1 MKREGTPCTWV
12 DSMEI
17 EIIEEKDNIFFK
29 RKELRLKLKHPKTST
44 PSKQEF
50 TKELAA
56 KYKAGEECIVIDYI
70 FTKKGLGES
79 EAKVKIY
86 KEKPK
91 IEKAKKE
98 EVKEVEAQTSE
109 AK

>member
-1 MKREGTPCTWV
+1 MKREGTPYTSV

-17 EIIEEKDNIFFK
+17 EIADEKENIFFK
-29 RKELRLKLKHPKTST
+29 RKELKVKLKHPKTST
-44 PSKQEF
+44 PSKQEL
-50 TKELAA
+50 TKELEA
-56 KYKAGEECIVIDYI
+56 KFNAEEDCIIIDYI

-91 IEKAKKE
+91 VEKGKE
-98 EVKEVEAQTSE
+98 EVKEVEAQASE